1 MTSDIP
7 QKIARINVF
16 FKLPVGEFYYYSYT
30 THKVL
35 SYAFQNFVFY
45 YYDMFDLLNIK
56 YENLKQLNIYQD
68 KGFNNFLREEFNWF
82 HVMKLKLPSNIYLLS
97 LLKSYYIC
105 QYMANKLIENNIDGN
120 KLNLSLI
127 NTVYNLVQ
135 LCQNVLLDS
144 SNKSIFI
151 DSGYTRTNTQLNK
164 YCSELLII
172 LNVIE
177 I

>member
-1 MTSDIP
+1 MT
-7 QKIARINVF
+7 
-16 FKLPVGEFYYYSYT
+16 
-30 THKVL
+30 
-35 SYAFQNFVFY
+35 
-45 YYDMFDLLNIK
+45 
-56 YENLKQLNIYQD
+56 
-68 KGFNNFLREEFNWF
+68 
-82 HVMKLKLPSNIYLLS
+82 
-97 LLKSYYIC
+97 
-105 QYMANKLIENNIDGN
+105 NKLIENNIDGN